1 MNIPILK
8 FELERVKESV
18 AAMLTDRN
26 GEINNM
32 IIKSLD
38 AQLTE
43 EWVAKQINDA
53 VQDCLKSAIKDMGN
67 NYSLR
72 TVIEDA
78 ILEAVSKGI
87 SGKKGK
93 GNGAA

>member
-18 AAMLTDRN
+18 ATMLTDRN

-43 EWVAKQINDA
+43 EWVAKEINDA
-53 VQDCLKSAIKDMGN
+53 VQECLKGVIKNIGN

-72 TVIEDA
+72 ATIEDA
-78 ILEAVSKGI
+78 IVEAVSKGI

-93 GNGAA
+93 GNGTA